1 MTALV
6 DRHPLWHDAS
16 VFDDIV
22 EANRRYAAGFSLAGL
37 EARARRGLAVVTCID
52 SRIEPL
58 AMLGLAPGD
67 AKIIRNAGGRVSED
81 AVRSLILATNLLGVE
96 RICVVQHT
104 RCAMVGTTN
113 EEIRSRLPDD
123 AGSASAG
130 WDFLP
135 IGDQAAVLRADVDR
149 LRTETLLAPGT
160 SIAGFVYDVDTGHV
174 HEVNV

>member
-1 MTALV
+1 M
-6 DRHPLWHDAS
+6 
-16 VFDDIV
+16 FEDIIT
-22 EANRRYAAGFSLAGL
+22 ANRRYADGFGLAGL

-58 AMLGLAPGD
+58 AMLGLDPGD
-67 AKIIRNAGGRVSED
+67 AKIIRNAGGRVSDD

-113 EEIRSRLPDD
+113 DEIRRRLPDG
-123 AGSASAG
+123 AATSSAA

-135 IGDQAAVLRADVDR
+135 IDDQGTVLADDVRR
-149 LRTETLLAPGT
+149 LRSEPLLPTGT
-160 SIAGFVYDVDTGHV
+160 SVAGFVYDVETGLL
-174 HEVNV
+174 HEVDC